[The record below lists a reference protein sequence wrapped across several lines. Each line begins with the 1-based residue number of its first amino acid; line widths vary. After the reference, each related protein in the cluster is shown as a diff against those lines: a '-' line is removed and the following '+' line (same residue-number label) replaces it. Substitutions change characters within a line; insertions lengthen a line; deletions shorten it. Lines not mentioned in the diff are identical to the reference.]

1 MTAAA
6 VRLLAAEGES
16 HGRELPLPP
25 WAIGLIA
32 FGLLCAA
39 LLVTLTF
46 GKDR

>member
-1 MTAAA
+1 MSA
-6 VRLLAAEGES
+6 VVHLLAAEGES
-16 HGRELPLPP
+16 HGRELPIPP
-25 WAIGLIA
+25 WSIGLLA